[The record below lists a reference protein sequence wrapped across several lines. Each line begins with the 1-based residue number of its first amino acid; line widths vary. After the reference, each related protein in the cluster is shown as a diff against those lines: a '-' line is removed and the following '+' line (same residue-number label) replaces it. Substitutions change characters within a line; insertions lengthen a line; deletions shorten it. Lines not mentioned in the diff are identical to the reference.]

1 MTPIFDALNT
11 KFQDVQQSAEM
22 RGYVRGLR
30 QAVSELRA
38 IPKPTKQ
45 VTDLLERLE
54 GLLAVAHKSKKGKR

>member
-22 RGYVRGLR
+22 RGYVRGMR

-54 GLLAVAHKSKKGKR
+54 ALLAVAHKSKKGKK

>member
-22 RGYVRGLR
+22 RGYVRGMR

-54 GLLAVAHKSKKGKR
+54 GVLAVAHKSKKGRK

>member
-30 QAVSELRA
+30 QAVSELRS